1 MSRVLFCF
9 FVFVGFAF
17 YDSSIGIVTAYNF
30 PDTEYNFSNNPID
43 ENKISLGRSLFY
55 DPILSKD
62 SAISCASCHS
72 SFNAFAHTDHSL
84 SHGINDSIGRRNAPA
99 LFNLA
104 WHKSFMWDGAINHLD
119 MQSLAPMTSELE
131 MGESLEHILVKLR
144 RSDYY
149 KKKVFNAYNDSIID
163 TPKMLKSLS
172 QFLLTLISSNSKFDK
187 VLIGEKQFTDK
198 EKKGYLIYQNNCA
211 QCHTQP
217 LFSSYDFETNGL
229 AIDTTLNDYGNFEIS
244 GNPKDSLLFKIPS
257 LRNLSYTY
265 PYMHDGRFNSL
276 NQVINHYNTDT
287 VLFQSIQLNQTQKVD
302 LISFLLT
309 LNDSIFVFDQ
319 KHRFPLELI
328 GQQYL
333 Y

>member
-1 MSRVLFCF
+1 MSRVFFCF

-17 YDSSIGIVTAYNF
+17 YNSSIGIVRPYNF
-30 PDTEYNFSNNPID
+30 PNTEYNFSNNPID

-55 DPILSKD
+55 DPIRSID

-149 KKKVFNAYNDSIID
+149 KKKVYDAYNDSIID

-172 QFLLTLISSNSKFDK
+172 QFLLTLVSSNSKFDK

-229 AIDTTLNDYGNFEIS
+229 AIDTTLNDYGKFEIS

-328 GQQYL
+328 GQEYL

>member
-17 YDSSIGIVTAYNF
+17 YDSSIGIVTPYNF
-30 PDTEYNFSNNPID
+30 PDIEYNFSNNPID

-144 RSDYY
+144 RSNYY
-149 KKKVFNAYNDSIID
+149 KKKVYDAYNDSIID

-229 AIDTTLNDYGNFEIS
+229 AIDTTLNDYGKFEIS

-276 NQVINHYNTDT
+276 NQVINHYDTDT